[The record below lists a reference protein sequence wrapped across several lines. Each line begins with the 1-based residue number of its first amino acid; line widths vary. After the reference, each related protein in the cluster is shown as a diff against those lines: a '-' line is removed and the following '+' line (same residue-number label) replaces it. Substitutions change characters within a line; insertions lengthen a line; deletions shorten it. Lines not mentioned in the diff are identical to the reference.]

1 METNLCSLTEEL
13 VVEPGTRAEYQALA
27 HYHYREAALGPVA
40 AIFTIRHR
48 GVAAAMYGRQ
58 PLGVLVATMAAAN
71 LALRTIATGG
81 RLRRTDLR
89 EELRVINASVR
100 CIARVIVE
108 PAYRGVGIGTRLV
121 REAIQRLP
129 VPFVEALAVMGLVH
143 PIFERAG
150 MTAFRGPKPA
160 RCVRLT
166 GALEALGI
174 DERMRLDPDAVHERI
189 EALPSPERER
199 IDAEFRRFLGPYGKR
214 RRMTGGPERTRF
226 VLSHLTERPV
236 YYLHEK
242 KTEHRVSQGDQCA
255 QTVGR
260 SFQSVV

>member
-1 METNLCSLTEEL
+1 METHSCTLTEEL
-13 VVEPGTRAEYQALA
+13 IVERGTRAEYEALA

-58 PLGVLVATMAAAN
+58 PLGVLVATMPAAN

-81 RLRRTDLR
+81 RLRRADRR
-89 EELRVINASVR
+89 EELREVNASVR

-121 REAIQRLP
+121 REAIARLA
-129 VPFVEALAVMGLVH
+129 VPFVEALAVMGYVH

-150 MTAFRGPKPA
+150 MTAFRGPTPA

-166 GALEALGI
+166 GALELLGI
-174 DERMRLDPDAVHERI
+174 DERMRLDPDVAHECI
-189 EALPSPERER
+189 EVLNANDRER
-199 IDAEFRRFLGPYGKR
+199 IDAEFHRFLGPYGKR
-214 RRMTGGPERTRF
+214 RRMVHGPDRTRF

-242 KTEHRVSQGDQCA
+242 MV
-255 QTVGR
+255 
-260 SFQSVV
+260 

>member
-1 METNLCSLTEEL
+1 MNRRTETAICTLAEEL
-13 VVEPGTRAEYQALA
+13 IVEVGTRVEYKSLA

-58 PLGVLVATMAAAN
+58 PLGVLVATMPTAN

-81 RLRRTDLR
+81 RLRRTDRR
-89 EELRVINASVR
+89 EELRAVNASVR

-121 REAIQRLP
+121 REAIARLP
-129 VPFVEALAVMGLVH
+129 VPFVEALAVMGHVH

-150 MTAFRGPKPA
+150 MTAFRGPTPA

-166 GALEALGI
+166 GALESLGI
-174 DERMRLDPDAVHERI
+174 DERMRLDPDAVHEHI
-189 EALPSPERER
+189 ETLPAHDRER
-199 IDAEFRRFLGPYGKR
+199 IGAEFHRFLGPYGKR
-214 RRMTGGPERTRF
+214 RRMVHGPERTRF

-242 KTEHRVSQGDQCA
+242 DRGF
-255 QTVGR
+255 R
-260 SFQSVV
+260 R